1 MDLVVETDAQFKDLY
16 QLLVNALMMPFA
28 VLDLPVKDDVSMAD
42 NVLMILVQNEDLVHK
57 AVHAVNVICYNLH
70 HQLAEALV

>member
-16 QLLVNALMMPFA
+16 QLLVNALMMHFA

>member
-1 MDLVVETDAQFKDLY
+1 LDLVVETDAQFKDLY

-57 AVHAVNVICYNLH
+57 AVHAVNVICYKLH
-70 HQLAEALV
+70 HQLAEVLV